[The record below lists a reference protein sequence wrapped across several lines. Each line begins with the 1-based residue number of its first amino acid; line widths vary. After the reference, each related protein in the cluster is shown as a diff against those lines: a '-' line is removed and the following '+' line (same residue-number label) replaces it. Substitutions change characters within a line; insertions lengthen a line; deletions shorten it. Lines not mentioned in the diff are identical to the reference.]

1 MRARTPVCPSA
12 VTGGEGMEGTDQEAE
27 RGLRGAGASSRGAF
41 SRRRFLAG
49 TAAVGLAG
57 LGMPAAAAPG
67 AVAGARG
74 GTEANGLAANP
85 PTGTW
90 TPKKA
95 CLFDMLP
102 GNLALADRF
111 KLARDVG
118 FQGVEAP
125 PVTDP
130 AVAEQM
136 RTGAANAGIRIH
148 SVIYG
153 GWGSPLSSPDPAVQ
167 QRGVKEIEAALRS
180 AKAMGADDILL
191 VPAIV
196 NASTRYVDAYRRSQA
211 HIRQLIPLAED
222 LKLQILIEEVWNKF
236 LLSPLEYVRYIDEL
250 GSPRVQSYFDVGN
263 VVDFAWPEDWIR
275 TLGRRI
281 QRVHLKDFK
290 RDTRQFVNLGDGDVN
305 WPEVRRAFMEVG
317 YNGFMTTELGG
328 GDEAYLRDV
337 SRRVDRIIAG
347 A

>member
-1 MRARTPVCPSA
+1 MNGLKGNEER
-12 VTGGEGMEGTDQEAE
+12 DEAAAPRMAE
-27 RGLRGAGASSRGAF
+27 AAL
-41 SRRRFLAG
+41 SRRGFLAG
-49 TAAVGLAG
+49 SAALAAG
-57 LGMPAAAAPG
+57 ISAPRLSIAAPLQDW
-67 AVAGARG
+67 R
-74 GTEANGLAANP
+74 
-85 PTGTW
+85 
-90 TPKKA
+90 PKKA

-102 GNLALADRF
+102 GNLAVADRF

-130 AVAEQM
+130 AAAEQM
-136 RTGAANAGIRIH
+136 RLGAANAGIRIH

-167 QRGVKEIEAALRS
+167 ERGAREIEAALRS

-196 NASTRYVDAYRRSQA
+196 TAQTRYVDAYRRSQS
-211 HIRQLIPLAED
+211 HLRRLIPLAEE
-222 LKLQILIEEVWNKF
+222 LKILILIEEVWNKF

-250 GSPRVQSYFDVGN
+250 RSPWLQSYFDVGN

-281 QRVHLKDFK
+281 RRVHLKDFK

-317 YNGFMTTELGG
+317 YQGFMTTELGG

-337 SRRVDRIIAG
+337 SKRVDRIIAG